1 VGLSINIKLRRRNQ
15 MNAVIQE
22 KIERGDALNQ
32 MELERVLTSGGRLK
46 DVFRLSDSDLTT
58 LTVVGY
64 ELFNQ
69 GKFNDARVIFQGL
82 NALGHEDSF
91 VQTALGTIAARDGE
105 LDQAVGY
112 FNKAIETDPEDMAA
126 LTNRA
131 EVYLKMNCFDQ
142 AAADL
147 RSAIELD
154 PDDESPLSSR
164 ARVLA
169 MVTREL
175 MDSINATS

>member
-1 VGLSINIKLRRRNQ
+1 
-15 MNAVIQE
+15 MNAVIRE
-22 KIERGDALNQ
+22 KIARGESLTKE
-32 MELERVLTSGGRLK
+32 ELEQVLAGGGRLK
-46 DVFRLSDSDLTT
+46 DIFKLSDRDLTT
-58 LTVVGY
+58 LAVVGY

-69 GKFNDARVIFQGL
+69 GKFDDARIIFQGL

-105 LDQAVGY
+105 LDKAIDY
-112 FNKAIETDPEDMAA
+112 FNKALACDPEDMTA

-131 EVYLKMNCFDQ
+131 EVYLKKNCFDQ
-142 AAADL
+142 AASDL
-147 RSAIELD
+147 RMAIDLD
-154 PDDESPLSSR
+154 PNEESPMSSR

-175 MDSINATS
+175 MESIKTPA

>member
-1 VGLSINIKLRRRNQ
+1 
-15 MNAVIQE
+15 MNAVIRE
-22 KIERGDALNQ
+22 KIARGESLTKE
-32 MELERVLTSGGRLK
+32 ELEQVLAGGGRLK
-46 DVFRLSDSDLTT
+46 DIFKLSDRDLTT
-58 LTVVGY
+58 LAVVGY

-69 GKFNDARVIFQGL
+69 GKFDDARIIFQGL

-105 LDQAVGY
+105 LEKALDY
-112 FNKAIETDPEDMAA
+112 FNKALACDPEDMTA

-131 EVYLKMNCFDQ
+131 EVYLKKNCFDQ
-142 AAADL
+142 AASDL
-147 RSAIELD
+147 RMAIDLD
-154 PDDESPLSSR
+154 PNEESPMSSR

-175 MDSINATS
+175 MESIKTPA